1 MFVKAII
8 LVGSKFSQICATFY
22 FNNLFFNLFVCKQP
36 STAFSFFKIV
46 VNWPRSLSWNKIDF
60 E

>member
-1 MFVKAII
+1 MFGKAII

-36 STAFSFFKIV
+36 STAFFFHRNCCKLDPLPFLEQ
-46 VNWPRSLSWNKIDF
+46 NRF
-60 E
+60 